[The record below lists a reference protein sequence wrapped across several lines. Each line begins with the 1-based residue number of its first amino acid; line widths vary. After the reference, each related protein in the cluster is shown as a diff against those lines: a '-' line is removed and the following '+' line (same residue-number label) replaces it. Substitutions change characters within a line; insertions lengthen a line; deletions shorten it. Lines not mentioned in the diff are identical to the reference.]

1 MEQNVKFS
9 KLYRMQ
15 ALVERDGV
23 DSIRFIA
30 GRLSRLSRELLMLAD
45 DISIA
50 VTDGNSDKVLTN
62 LYLAIS
68 HIETDTT
75 DMTGKLSRT
84 VGRLEALLQLRE
96 KSNEADN

>member
-9 KLYRMQ
+9 KLDRMQ
-15 ALVERDGV
+15 ALIERDGV
-23 DSIRFIA
+23 DSLRFIA
-30 GRLSRLSRELLMLAD
+30 GRLTRLSREILTLAD
-45 DISIA
+45 ECSESI
-50 VTDGNSDKVLTN
+50 TDGDSRQVLTE

-68 HIETDTT
+68 RIESGTT

-96 KSNEADN
+96 KSNEANN

>member
-1 MEQNVKFS
+1 MEQSVKLS
-9 KLYRMQ
+9 KLDRMQ
-15 ALVERDGV
+15 ALIERDGV
-23 DSIRFIA
+23 DSLRCIA
-30 GRLSRLSRELLMLAD
+30 GRLTRLSRELLILAD
-45 DISIA
+45 ECSKSI
-50 VTDGNSDKVLTN
+50 TDGDSHQVLTE

-68 HIETDTT
+68 RIESDTT

>member
-9 KLYRMQ
+9 KLDRMQ

-30 GRLSRLSRELLMLAD
+30 GRLSRLSRELLILAD
-45 DISIA
+45 ESSIA

-68 HIETDTT
+68 EIEHGTV
-75 DMTGKLSRT
+75 DMVGKLSRT
-84 VGRLEALLQLRE
+84 SGHLEALLQLRR
-96 KSNEADN
+96 STNEADN

>member
-9 KLYRMQ
+9 KLDRMQ
-15 ALVERDGV
+15 ALIERDGV

-68 HIETDTT
+68 RIESGIT

>member
-1 MEQNVKFS
+1 MEQSVKFS

-23 DSIRFIA
+23 ESIRFIA
-30 GRLSRLSRELLMLAD
+30 GRLSRISRELLILAD
-45 DISIA
+45 DSSIA
-50 VTDGNSDKVLTN
+50 VTDGNSDKVLSN

-68 HIETDTT
+68 RIESDTT

>member
-1 MEQNVKFS
+1 MEQSVKFS
-9 KLYRMQ
+9 KLDRMQ

-30 GRLSRLSRELLMLAD
+30 GRLSRISRELLILAD
-45 DISIA
+45 DSSIA
-50 VTDGNSDKVLTN
+50 VTDGNSDKVLSN

-68 HIETDTT
+68 RIESDTT

-84 VGRLEALLQLRE
+84 VGRLDALLQLRE